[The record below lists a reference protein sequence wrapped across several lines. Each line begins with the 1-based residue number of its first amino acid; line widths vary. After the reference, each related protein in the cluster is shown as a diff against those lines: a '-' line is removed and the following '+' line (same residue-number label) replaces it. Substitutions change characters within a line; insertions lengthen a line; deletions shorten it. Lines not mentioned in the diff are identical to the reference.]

1 MLVAI
6 AFVLILLN
14 GLTLI
19 AAIPA
24 TTGID
29 SYCDSNGCTYF
40 ARDFSAYYEGA
51 WRLLHHPDS
60 VYHQGNATGD
70 YPILPNPKHFRY
82 APFFL
87 LFIIPFL
94 NLNYHDAL
102 IAFEIFQFFLLPV
115 IAYLL
120 YKLLTIFHQELT
132 WKMAAVISIV
142 LIAAIIAPIRVGVV
156 DYTTWSW
163 SYYWQWVDGQARVLE
178 TFLMLW
184 SLYEI
189 SRKSK
194 YSGLL
199 FALSSFDPRFALLL
213 LPIAIYVARKVR
225 GLRIFII
232 SSTIFFIV
240 LYASSLGY
248 DNLANQFYQSI
259 IGHND
264 FSFFAYEW
272 IPFFTIVSLTVVI
285 MVTGLRKE
293 SN

>member
-1 MLVAI
+1 MLVAV

-14 GLTLI
+14 GLTLVV
-19 AAIPA
+19 AIPA
-24 TTGID
+24 TIGID
-29 SYCDSNGCTYF
+29 SYCDLNGCTYF

-70 YPILPNPKHFRY
+70 YPIPPNPKHFRY

-102 IAFEIFQFFLLPV
+102 LAFDIFQFFLLPV

-163 SYYWQWVDGQARVLE
+163 SYYWQWADGQARVLE
-178 TFLMLW
+178 TFLILW

-232 SSTIFFIV
+232 SSAVFLIA

-285 MVTGLRKE
+285 TVTGSRKE